1 MNGGTVRVYII
12 DDQSKNIVYS
22 WDAEKINE
30 VRIFVYMKD
39 QVIENV
45 NKIEVIRERKVDT
58 EGDIEED

>member
-30 VRIFVYMKD
+30 VRIFVYMND
-39 QVIENV
+39 EVIENV
-45 NKIEVIRERKVDT
+45 NKIEVIRERKVNT